1 MQVSKA
7 GRGGLLE
14 PISQRLSRLVKKLV
28 YEQSSSAVIP
38 RSWDKYRSIMS
49 SCLVNDAADEAIF
62 QTLVDRNFY
71 LQSSKSPGRV
81 SQRSPQQQIISFLD
95 SACSTYDINATSEA
109 CLSAID
115 DKGALIDKVLEWCS
129 TPFRQGLVR
138 VYIAVRLLRKWRRS
152 GMDTDH
158 HIFSFLL
165 NAQGKVGLQLDNVYH
180 VISELV
186 RSQTFS
192 VARYLQWLIAKG
204 VVNSHQDNVGK
215 VSIASINDKVKY
227 LTDEQKMSP
236 HVELLRHLPVGRLPE
251 HVRSLRNTLM
261 LRAGFP
267 ASEEGPV
274 IDALKSLIGRHL
286 PGIFGAESRSD
297 LGAPG
302 NVTLL
307 DQTHAVRSEIGQ
319 WIRSGVSRHSG
330 NIVTR

>member
-1 MQVSKA
+1 
-7 GRGGLLE
+7 
-14 PISQRLSRLVKKLV
+14 
-28 YEQSSSAVIP
+28 
-38 RSWDKYRSIMS
+38 
-49 SCLVNDAADEAIF
+49 
-62 QTLVDRNFY
+62 
-71 LQSSKSPGRV
+71 
-81 SQRSPQQQIISFLD
+81 
-95 SACSTYDINATSEA
+95 
-109 CLSAID
+109 
-115 DKGALIDKVLEWCS
+115 
-129 TPFRQGLVR
+129 
-138 VYIAVRLLRKWRRS
+138 
-152 GMDTDH
+152 MDTDH

-227 LTDEQKMSP
+227 LTNEQKMSP